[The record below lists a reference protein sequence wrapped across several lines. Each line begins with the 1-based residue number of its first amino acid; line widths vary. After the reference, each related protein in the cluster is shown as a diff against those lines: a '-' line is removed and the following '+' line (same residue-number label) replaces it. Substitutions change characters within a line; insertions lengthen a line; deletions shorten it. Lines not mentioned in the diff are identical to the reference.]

1 MHGKDRTSININYFV
16 FVWFLDNSYGPDVM
30 TKYLHVGRTLSTL
43 WSSWMLQHAQLCE
56 LIKTDFKIQKIGG
69 KTFFFQH

>member
-30 TKYLHVGRTLSTL
+30 TKYLHVGRN
-43 WSSWMLQHAQLCE
+43 
-56 LIKTDFKIQKIGG
+56 IKHPLEFLDVAACPAM
-69 KTFFFQH
+69 